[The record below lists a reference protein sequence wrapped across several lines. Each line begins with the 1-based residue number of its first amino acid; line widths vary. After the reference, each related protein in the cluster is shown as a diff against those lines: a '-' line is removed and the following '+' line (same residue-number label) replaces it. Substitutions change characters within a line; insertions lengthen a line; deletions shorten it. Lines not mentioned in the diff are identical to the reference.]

1 MKQNCLNFQTLM
13 KFSSYWCSVH
23 CVCHF
28 PLQQLAQVHE
38 CMNKLVG
45 NDVLSFPA
53 TIVAIIF
60 LLFTLVCA
68 KISNVLLHH
77 QLSL

>member
-1 MKQNCLNFQTLM
+1 M

-23 CVCHF
+23 CVCHS
-28 PLQQLAQVHE
+28 PLYQLAQVHE

-45 NDVLSFPA
+45 NDVLLFSA

-60 LLFTLVCA
+60 LLFNLVCA
-68 KISNVLLHH
+68 KICNVFL
-77 QLSL
+77 